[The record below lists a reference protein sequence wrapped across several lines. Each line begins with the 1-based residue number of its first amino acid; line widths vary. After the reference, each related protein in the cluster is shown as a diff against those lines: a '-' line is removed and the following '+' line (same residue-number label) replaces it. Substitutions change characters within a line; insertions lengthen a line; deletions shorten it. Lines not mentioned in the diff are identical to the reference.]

1 MVLIFFCSQICYRL
15 TSFYNRVGLSFNFLK
30 STWLRWQTFFQFH
43 YFVLAML
50 ALICI
55 KFDAVS
61 AYNVFSNCNVQKLT
75 QFLCKLNIVPYY
87 FSALH
92 CAPPMS
98 QCWSSWR
105 GRADAMKAWQQ
116 GAGCRASCAGPH
128 AARRLDMLSLWHPF
142 FKALFR
148 LHTVMMWH
156 E

>member
-1 MVLIFFCSQICYRL
+1 MVLISLQSDILSRL
-15 TSFYNRVGLSFNFLK
+15 AFIREFMWVLTFLK
-30 STWLRWQTFFQFH
+30 MFCWGDRPFSVPLFRLYEAFLDVDQIWQH
-43 YFVLAML
+43 
-50 ALICI
+50 
-55 KFDAVS
+55 VS

-128 AARRLDMLSLWHPF
+128 AARRLDMLALWHPF